1 MKEVIL
7 IEASSSTKNQKKYK
21 CPYCEQRFIRSK
33 LHIHI
38 QDKHEDLIPEGYTAL
53 RIAFNTINHKDHGTC
68 IICKEEAPWNEIK
81 GRYERLCG
89 KESCKEAYKKMVAE
103 RNKRIYGTDR
113 LQTDPKYNAEVQKK
127 ALAGRKIAGK
137 YKFDDGGEIAYVGS
151 YERKLLEFLDKTMKC
166 NSEDILSPG
175 PEIPYKWNGQ
185 EHVYLPDFY
194 YIPYNLIIEVK
205 DGGDNKNN
213 NPGVK
218 EDNGSRLQAKEKA
231 VKDLNKYSY
240 IRLTNNNFGQLL
252 SLMALL
258 KYNLLENNTS
268 PVYRINESSLLEQ
281 KINNPKLYFVSK
293 VSMDDELLKP
303 RIPDNY
309 LTRNGYEDNKTP
321 RVCFSETIEG
331 CLSGL
336 SQNIDGWELYVQV
349 PDGEY
354 EVIKPTVKQVPD
366 VNITK
371 ERWICSNVDIKCIG
385 KIKVKDNGK
394 PGIKYKYGNN
404 EAELYTWDYEWIAKY
419 NSINEGYIKSDKDIY
434 YNKDKFDSGEINL
447 CFITG
452 HSGSGKTTM
461 ASEMTDEFIQLDD
474 LIVNDKFSDENLK
487 EYGDLIYSFFNTI
500 GKKYRLP
507 KRNADEFIKINF
519 KSVEDYFNELYPD
532 FIKYSIGYAN
542 SHKNNKYIIE
552 GVQLFVIVKPEDLK
566 DYAVYIKG
574 TSAITSF
581 IRAMKRDIQN
591 SPNKRLN
598 AALFK
603 LRDICRYR
611 LDEKKLKVW
620 RDYYNNLTNKSI
632 NESSEFKSD
641 NKSNIVI
648 TDNLEIANT
657 LNSRYPNAILITAN
671 DFEELWKYDLD
682 WLSNNDKINTNK
694 SFYDYIISNPE
705 LKQSFDDGIITK
717 DLLIKYTPSYLNY
730 LLYWCMKYKD
740 NIFIIYSKYIQSM
753 VDEYTLRNIKTY
765 NESTSEAGM
774 SGTIGAALPLTPS
787 PTPYESDKDNYY
799 IVNNLGNNAFAGD
812 YSIAKDPIEYNTYS
826 FDVENGYKVFKSKKI
841 DKKSLV
847 FKLKD
852 KQSAKELYEEIE
864 NLYNNELS
872 IPYPEYLYERYTGKL
887 LLDPTQLLNEDSLE
901 LVYNSDIQDI
911 CESVMNYI
919 YPKNIDILEEQVNDL
934 IFRVNTSIHEYG
946 IEDEYN
952 VLPDDITTLDELEAW
967 KDKYNFMTYD
977 QKRHSNELSIQLY
990 GQDNLTR
997 YGIIR
1002 HRFLSEDPGNDDH
1015 MKNIGN
1021 SIGIDPIIDDIF

>member
-7 IEASSSTKNQKKYK
+7 IEASNNTKNQKKYK
-21 CPYCEQRFIRSK
+21 CPYCDQRFIRSK

-68 IICKEEAPWNEIK
+68 IICKEESPWNEIK

-89 KESCKEAYKKMVAE
+89 KESCKEAYKKMIAE

-113 LQTDPKYNAEVQKK
+113 LQTDPKYNTEVQKK

-175 PEIPYKWNGQ
+175 PEIPYIWEDK

-258 KYNLLENNTS
+258 KYNLLEDNTN
-268 PVYRINESSLLEQ
+268 PVYRINES
-281 KINNPKLYFVSK
+281 
-293 VSMDDELLKP
+293 
-303 RIPDNY
+303 
-309 LTRNGYEDNKTP
+309 
-321 RVCFSETIEG
+321 
-331 CLSGL
+331 GL
-336 SQNIDGWELYVQV
+336 
-349 PDGEY
+349 
-354 EVIKPTVKQVPD
+354 
-366 VNITK
+366 
-371 ERWICSNVDIKCIG
+371 
-385 KIKVKDNGK
+385 
-394 PGIKYKYGNN
+394 
-404 EAELYTWDYEWIAKY
+404 
-419 NSINEGYIKSDKDIY
+419 INEGYIFSKDNLFI
-434 YNKDKFDSGEINL
+434 NFDKFKDGKTNI
-447 CFITG
+447 CFVTG
-452 HSGSGKTTM
+452 LSGSGKSTE
-461 ASEMTDEFIQLDD
+461 AEKIAKEYNAEWIELD
-474 LIVNDKFSDENLK
+474 IFEHCKSFSDSELK
-487 EYGDLIYSFFNTI
+487 QAGQVFY
-500 GKKYRLP
+500 
-507 KRNADEFIKINF
+507 
-519 KSVEDYFNELYPD
+519 DYLSNHKDIWNKLKNNELHGND
-532 FIKYSIGYAN
+532 LNNEITKFVKYCIRWCLK
-542 SHKNNKYIIE
+542 HKENKWIIE
-552 GVQLFVIVKPEDLK
+552 GVQIFSFVDPKEIKSYPIV
-566 DYAVYIKG
+566 
-574 TSAITSF
+574 F
-581 IRAMKRDIQN
+581 IRASM
-591 SPNKRLN
+591 L
-598 AALFK
+598 
-603 LRDICRYR
+603 
-611 LDEKKLKVW
+611 
-620 RDYYNNLTNKSI
+620 KSI
-632 NESSEFKSD
+632 LQRWKRNGDGKIKLWKELKNEFPQLLSWYIDNEKAFKAFQKAVLNESSEFKS
-641 NKSNIVI
+641 NSRSNIVI
-648 TDNLEIANT
+648 TDNLEIANA
-657 LNSRYPNAILITAN
+657 LNLRYPNGILITAN
-671 DFEELWKYDLD
+671 DFEDLWKYDLNR
-682 WLSNNDKINTNK
+682 LSNNDKINTNK

-705 LKQSFDDGIITK
+705 LKQAFDNNTISK
-717 DLLIKYTPSYLNY
+717 DLLIKYTSSYLNY

-740 NIFIIYSKYIQSM
+740 NIFIIYSKYMQSM
-753 VDEYTLRNIKTY
+753 VDEYTLRNIKIY

-774 SGTIGAALPLTPS
+774 SGTIGAALPLAPS

-812 YSIAKDPIEYNTYS
+812 YSITKDPIEYNTYS

-864 NLYNNELS
+864 NLYNNGLS

-901 LVYNSDIQDI
+901 LVYNNDIQDI
-911 CESVMNYI
+911 CESIINYI

-934 IFRVNTSIHEYG
+934 IFRINTSIHEYG

-952 VLPDDITTLDELEAW
+952 VLPDDVATLDELEAW
-967 KDKYNFMTYD
+967 KDRYNFMTYD

-990 GQDNLTR
+990 GQDNITR

-1002 HRFLSEDPGNDDH
+1002 HKFLSEDPGNDDH

>member
-7 IEASSSTKNQKKYK
+7 IEASNNAKNQKKYK
-21 CPYCEQRFIRSK
+21 CPYCDQRFIRSK

-151 YERKLLEFLDKTMKC
+151 YERKLLEFLNKTMKC

-175 PEIPYKWNGQ
+175 PEIPYIWNDQ

-258 KYNLLENNTS
+258 KYNLLENNTG
-268 PVYRINESSLLEQ
+268 PVYRINE
-281 KINNPKLYFVSK
+281 F
-293 VSMDDELLKP
+293 
-303 RIPDNY
+303 
-309 LTRNGYEDNKTP
+309 
-321 RVCFSETIEG
+321 
-331 CLSGL
+331 
-336 SQNIDGWELYVQV
+336 
-349 PDGEY
+349 
-354 EVIKPTVKQVPD
+354 
-366 VNITK
+366 
-371 ERWICSNVDIKCIG
+371 
-385 KIKVKDNGK
+385 
-394 PGIKYKYGNN
+394 
-404 EAELYTWDYEWIAKY
+404 
-419 NSINEGYIKSDKDIY
+419 NSIIK
-434 YNKDKFDSGEINL
+434 
-447 CFITG
+447 
-452 HSGSGKTTM
+452 
-461 ASEMTDEFIQLDD
+461 
-474 LIVNDKFSDENLK
+474 
-487 EYGDLIYSFFNTI
+487 
-500 GKKYRLP
+500 
-507 KRNADEFIKINF
+507 
-519 KSVEDYFNELYPD
+519 
-532 FIKYSIGYAN
+532 
-542 SHKNNKYIIE
+542 
-552 GVQLFVIVKPEDLK
+552 
-566 DYAVYIKG
+566 
-574 TSAITSF
+574 
-581 IRAMKRDIQN
+581 
-591 SPNKRLN
+591 
-598 AALFK
+598 
-603 LRDICRYR
+603 
-611 LDEKKLKVW
+611 
-620 RDYYNNLTNKSI
+620 
-632 NESSEFKSD
+632 ESSEFRS
-641 NKSNIVI
+641 NSRSNIII
-648 TDNLEIANT
+648 TNNLEIANA
-657 LNSRYPNAILITAN
+657 LNLRYPNGILITAN
-671 DFEELWKYDLD
+671 DFEDLWKYDLN

-705 LKQSFDDGIITK
+705 LKQAFDDNTISK
-717 DLLIKYTPSYLNY
+717 DLLNKYTPSYLNY

-753 VDEYTLRNIKTY
+753 VDEYTLRNIKIY
-765 NESTSEAGM
+765 NESTSEAEM

-864 NLYNNELS
+864 NLYNNGLS

-919 YPKNIDILEEQVNDL
+919 YPKNIDILEEQVKDL
-934 IFRVNTSIHEYG
+934 IFRINTSIHEYG

-952 VLPDDITTLDELEAW
+952 VLPDDVATLDELEAW
-967 KDKYNFMTYD
+967 KDRYNFMTYD

-1002 HRFLSEDPGNDDH
+1002 HKFLSEDPGNDDH

>member
-7 IEASSSTKNQKKYK
+7 IEASNNAKNQKKYK
-21 CPYCEQRFIRSK
+21 CPYCDQRFIRSK

-53 RIAFNTINHKDHGTC
+53 RIAFNTVNHKDHGTC

-103 RNKRIYGTDR
+103 RNKKLYGTDR

-151 YERKLLEFLDKTMKC
+151 YERKLLEFLNKTMKC

-175 PEIPYKWNGQ
+175 PEIPYIWNNQ

-268 PVYRINESSLLEQ
+268 HVYRINESSLLEQ

-293 VSMDDELLKP
+293 ISMDDEMLKP

-321 RVCFSETIEG
+321 RVCFSETIDG

-336 SQNIDGWELYVQV
+336 SQNIDGWELYVHV

-354 EVIKPTVKQVPD
+354 EVIKPTIKQVPD

-371 ERWICSNVDIKCIG
+371 ELWICSNVDIKCIG

-404 EAELYTWDYEWIAKY
+404 EAELYTWDYEWIEKY
-419 NSINEGYIKSDKDIY
+419 ESVNEGYIFSKDNLFI
-434 YNKDKFDSGEINL
+434 NFDKFKDRKTNI
-447 CFITG
+447 CFVTG
-452 HSGSGKTTM
+452 LSGSGKSTE
-461 ASEMTDEFIQLDD
+461 AEKLAKEYNAEWIELD
-474 LIVNDKFSDENLK
+474 IFEHCKSFSD
-487 EYGDLIYSFFNTI
+487 
-500 GKKYRLP
+500 
-507 KRNADEFIKINF
+507 
-519 KSVEDYFNELYPD
+519 NELKQAGQVFYD
-532 FIKYSIGYAN
+532 YLSNHKDIWNKL
-542 SHKNNKYIIE
+542 KNNELHGNDLNNEIAKFVKYCIRWCLKHKEDKWIIE
-552 GVQLFVIVKPEDLK
+552 GVQVFSFIDPKE
-566 DYAVYIKG
+566 IK
-574 TSAITSF
+574 SYPIIF
-581 IRAMKRDIQN
+581 IRASM
-591 SPNKRLN
+591 L
-598 AALFK
+598 
-603 LRDICRYR
+603 
-611 LDEKKLKVW
+611 
-620 RDYYNNLTNKSI
+620 KSI
-632 NESSEFKSD
+632 LQRWKRNGDGKIKLWKELKNEFPQLLSWYIDNEKAFEAFQKAVLNESSEFKS
-641 NKSNIVI
+641 NSKSNIVI
-648 TDNLEIANT
+648 TNNLEIANV
-657 LNSRYPNAILITAN
+657 LNLRYHNAILISAN

-682 WLSNNDKINTNK
+682 WLRNNDKINTNK
-694 SFYDYIISNPE
+694 SFYDHIISNPE
-705 LKQSFDDGIITK
+705 LKQAFDDNTISK
-717 DLLIKYTPSYLNY
+717 DLLVKYNPSYLNY

-753 VDEYTLRNIKTY
+753 VDEYTLKNIKIY

-864 NLYNNELS
+864 NLYNNGLS

-887 LLDPTQLLNEDSLE
+887 LLDPLQLLNEDSLE

-952 VLPDDITTLDELEAW
+952 VLPDDIATLDELEAW

>member
-7 IEASSSTKNQKKYK
+7 IEASNNAKNQKKYK
-21 CPYCEQRFIRSK
+21 CPYCDQRFIRSK

-53 RIAFNTINHKDHGTC
+53 RLAFNTINHKDHGTC

-103 RNKRIYGTDR
+103 RNKRLYGTDR
-113 LQTDPKYNAEVQKK
+113 LQTDPKYNTEVQKK

-151 YERKLLEFLDKTMKC
+151 YERRLLEFLDKTMKC

-175 PEIPYKWNGQ
+175 PEIPYRWNDQ

-231 VKDLNKYSY
+231 VKGLNKYSY

-268 PVYRINESSLLEQ
+268 PVYRINESGILEQ

-293 VSMDDELLKP
+293 VNMNNELLKP

-309 LTRNGYEDNKTP
+309 LTRNGYEDNKTS

-336 SQNIDGWELYVQV
+336 SQNINGWELYVHV

-354 EVIKPTVKQVPD
+354 KVIKPTIKQVPD

-371 ERWICSNVDIKCIG
+371 ERWICSNVTIKCIG

-404 EAELYTWDYEWIAKY
+404 EAELYTWDYEW
-419 NSINEGYIKSDKDIY
+419 
-434 YNKDKFDSGEINL
+434 L
-447 CFITG
+447 
-452 HSGSGKTTM
+452 
-461 ASEMTDEFIQLDD
+461 
-474 LIVNDKFSDENLK
+474 
-487 EYGDLIYSFFNTI
+487 
-500 GKKYRLP
+500 
-507 KRNADEFIKINF
+507 
-519 KSVEDYFNELYPD
+519 
-532 FIKYSIGYAN
+532 
-542 SHKNNKYIIE
+542 NKY
-552 GVQLFVIVKPEDLK
+552 
-566 DYAVYIKG
+566 
-574 TSAITSF
+574 
-581 IRAMKRDIQN
+581 
-591 SPNKRLN
+591 
-598 AALFK
+598 
-603 LRDICRYR
+603 
-611 LDEKKLKVW
+611 
-620 RDYYNNLTNKSI
+620 I

-641 NKSNIVI
+641 SRSNIVI
-648 TDNLEIANT
+648 TDNLEIANV
-657 LNSRYPNAILITAN
+657 LNLRYPNAILISAN
-671 DFEELWKYDLD
+671 DFEDLWKYDLN

-705 LKQSFDDGIITK
+705 LKQAFGDNTISK
-717 DLLIKYTPSYLNY
+717 DLLVKHNPSYLNY

-740 NIFIIYSKYIQSM
+740 NIFIIYSKYIQSI
-753 VDEYTLRNIKTY
+753 VDEYTLRNIKIY

-812 YSIAKDPIEYNTYS
+812 YSITKDPIEYNTYS
-826 FDVENGYKVFKSKKI
+826 FDVENGYKIFKSKKI

-864 NLYNNELS
+864 NLYNNGLS

-887 LLDPTQLLNEDSLE
+887 LLDPLQLLNEDSLE

-934 IFRVNTSIHEYG
+934 IFRINTSIHEYG

-952 VLPDDITTLDELEAW
+952 VLPDDIATLDELEAW

>member
-21 CPYCEQRFIRSK
+21 CPYCDQRFIRSK

-68 IICKEEAPWNEIK
+68 IICKEEAPWNEIKEAPWNEIK

-151 YERKLLEFLDKTMKC
+151 YEKKLLEFLDKTMKC

-175 PEIPYKWNGQ
+175 PEIPYIWNDQ

-268 PVYRINESSLLEQ
+268 PVYRINESSL
-281 KINNPKLYFVSK
+281 
-293 VSMDDELLKP
+293 
-303 RIPDNY
+303 
-309 LTRNGYEDNKTP
+309 
-321 RVCFSETIEG
+321 
-331 CLSGL
+331 
-336 SQNIDGWELYVQV
+336 
-349 PDGEY
+349 
-354 EVIKPTVKQVPD
+354 
-366 VNITK
+366 
-371 ERWICSNVDIKCIG
+371 
-385 KIKVKDNGK
+385 
-394 PGIKYKYGNN
+394 
-404 EAELYTWDYEWIAKY
+404 
-419 NSINEGYIKSDKDIY
+419 INEGYIFSKDNLFI
-434 YNKDKFDSGEINL
+434 NFDKFKDGKTNI
-447 CFITG
+447 CFVTG
-452 HSGSGKTTM
+452 LSGSGKSTE
-461 ASEMTDEFIQLDD
+461 AEKLAKEYNAEWIELD
-474 LIVNDKFSDENLK
+474 IFEHCKEFSDGELK
-487 EYGDLIYSFFNTI
+487 QAGQVFY
-500 GKKYRLP
+500 
-507 KRNADEFIKINF
+507 
-519 KSVEDYFNELYPD
+519 DYLSNHKDIWNKLKNNELHGND
-532 FIKYSIGYAN
+532 LNNEIAKFIKYCIRWCLK
-542 SHKNNKYIIE
+542 HKEDKWIIE
-552 GVQLFVIVKPEDLK
+552 GVQVFSFIDPKEIKSYPIV
-566 DYAVYIKG
+566 
-574 TSAITSF
+574 F
-581 IRAMKRDIQN
+581 IRASM
-591 SPNKRLN
+591 L
-598 AALFK
+598 
-603 LRDICRYR
+603 
-611 LDEKKLKVW
+611 
-620 RDYYNNLTNKSI
+620 KSI
-632 NESSEFKSD
+632 LQRWKRNGDGKIKLWKELKNEFPQLLSWYIDNEKAFKAFQKAVLNESSEFKS
-641 NKSNIVI
+641 NSRSNIVI
-648 TDNLEIANT
+648 TDNLEIANA
-657 LNSRYPNAILITAN
+657 LNLRYPNGILITAN
-671 DFEELWKYDLD
+671 DFEDLWKYDLNR
-682 WLSNNDKINTNK
+682 LSNNDKINTNK

-705 LKQSFDDGIITK
+705 LKQAFDNNTISK
-717 DLLIKYTPSYLNY
+717 DLLIKYTSSYLNY

-740 NIFIIYSKYIQSM
+740 NIFIIYSKYMQSM
-753 VDEYTLRNIKTY
+753 VDEYTLRNIKIY

-774 SGTIGAALPLTPS
+774 SGTIGAALPLAPS

-812 YSIAKDPIEYNTYS
+812 YSITKDPIEYNTYS

-864 NLYNNELS
+864 NLYNNGLS

-901 LVYNSDIQDI
+901 LVYNNDIQDI
-911 CESVMNYI
+911 CESIINYI

-934 IFRVNTSIHEYG
+934 IFRINTSIHEYG

-952 VLPDDITTLDELEAW
+952 VLPDDVATLDELEAW
-967 KDKYNFMTYD
+967 KDRYNFMTYD

-990 GQDNLTR
+990 GQDNITR

-1002 HRFLSEDPGNDDH
+1002 HKFLSEDPGNDDH